1 MKLAKADGCSYSEP
15 KVYPSNW
22 KSTKA
27 NIKVPWFIH
36 YRFYEV
42 GGATKQ
48 VKVKG
53 MNRYSNLKERQAATA
68 GLLANELMLL
78 NDRAYN
84 PLSDKINEE
93 EGDTPDYIISPN
105 TPFVRALEEGVKNM
119 TAEPKTIT
127 DAKNKV
133 VHIATA
139 ACQLHF
145 DQKPISEVKRR
156 HVIAILN
163 QCGKNKGKKWTANN
177 FNTYR
182 ANLLMIYKVLVQLET
197 VESNPIKDIDKKK
210 VVVKI
215 RETLTKA
222 QREPI
227 ITYLKENNHRFWV
240 YTNIFFHSASRT
252 RELLRLKG
260 KDVELYSQRFKVTVK
275 KGRNSTEEWRPVKDI
290 AKPFWEIAVSN
301 CRPDDF
307 VFSKGLKPGARK
319 INADQITKRW
329 RKVKIRFGITADFY
343 AFKHSNL
350 DEIAKVLSIRDAQ
363 KAAGHKSERTTRIYT
378 IGQEGRDNDDLK
390 SVYNPL

>member
-22 KSTKA
+22 KSTRA
-27 NIKVPWFIH
+27 NVKVPWFIH

-42 GGATKQ
+42 GGSTKQ

-68 GLLANELMLL
+68 GLLTQELEMLK
-78 NDRAYN
+78 DHAYN
-84 PLSDKINEE
+84 PFANQMDKLEN
-93 EGDTPDYIISPN
+93 DTPDYIISPD

-139 ACQLHF
+139 ARQLHF

-177 FNTYR
+177 FNVYR

-215 RETLTKA
+215 RETLTRQ
-222 QREPI
+222 QREPVVA
-227 ITYLKENNHRFWV
+227 YLKENNHRFWI
-240 YTNIFFHSASRT
+240 YTNIFYYSSSRT
-252 RELLRLKG
+252 RELFRLTG
-260 KDVELYSQRFKVTVK
+260 KDVDLAGERFKVIVK
-275 KGRNSTEEWRPVKDI
+275 KGRNSTEEWRLIRDI
-290 AKPFWEIAVSN
+290 AKPFWELALFGCKPN
-301 CRPDDF
+301 DF
-307 VFSKGLKPGARK
+307 VFSKGLKPGSYK

-329 RKVKIRFGITADFY
+329 HKIKEKFKITADFY

-363 KAAGHKSERTTRIYT
+363 KSAGHKSERTTRIYT